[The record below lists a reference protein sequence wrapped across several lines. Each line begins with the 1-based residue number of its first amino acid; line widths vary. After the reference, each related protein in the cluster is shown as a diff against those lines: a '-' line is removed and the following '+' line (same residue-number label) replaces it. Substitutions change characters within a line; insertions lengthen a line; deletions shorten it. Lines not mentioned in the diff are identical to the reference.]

1 MSILAKKDFT
11 DEGFDTGKISQM
23 RVLPQKNEE
32 DFPELVGILSPG
44 AWQSGVGAL
53 DLTGVDSRTH
63 TQDYLCVWSLR
74 RETYSSVAPKPSP

>member
-11 DEGFDTGKISQM
+11 DEGFDTGN
-23 RVLPQKNEE
+23 RFLPQKNEE

-74 RETYSSVAPKPSP
+74 RETYSSVAPKLSP